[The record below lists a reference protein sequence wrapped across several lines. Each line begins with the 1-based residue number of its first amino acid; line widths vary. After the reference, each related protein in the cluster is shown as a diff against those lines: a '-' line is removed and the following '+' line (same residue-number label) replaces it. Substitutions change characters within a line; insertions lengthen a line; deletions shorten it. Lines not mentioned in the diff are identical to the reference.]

1 MALQHLWLRSP
12 SASYTLAQAASRY
25 PKFLALFRL
34 HPRTLLVPTLDID
47 LAWHTHQLSPAA
59 YRVATVDLCGQFVD
73 HDAGLAKEVL
83 AGGWETT
90 VRLWEARWGSA
101 YKICMCWDCEGL
113 SAELE
118 KSGDGDGDGDVD
130 VEKLVEKV
138 KGDVAFYR
146 AVEIA
151 RRKGGK
157 LPFRA
162 SSG

>member
-1 MALQHLWLRSP
+1 M
-12 SASYTLAQAASRY
+12 
-25 PKFLALFRL
+25 
-34 HPRTLLVPTLDID
+34 
-47 LAWHTHQLSPAA
+47 
-59 YRVATVDLCGQFVD
+59 D

-118 KSGDGDGDGDVD
+118 KSGDGDGDGDGDVD

-146 AVEIA
+146 AVEVA
-151 RRKGGK
+151 RRKGDK
-157 LPFRA
+157 LPFRD